1 MRTRRTAA
9 DGPSRFPT
17 RIGATALVVLAFA
30 ALGAASEVPAPQTS
44 SASGT
49 GFAGTWALA
58 ASADDVAGRPARD
71 GWSGAGALGGD
82 RSRPAGGG
90 FDLPLEVMTD
100 ARRLVVTDDGTAL
113 VVTYP
118 SGRKRTFRTDGET
131 RYLDDGDG
139 PANVVARRKGN
150 VVTVTSEWFRGY
162 RLRETWELLESPRR
176 LHVTGKLKG
185 RESQEYVRRYTPA
198 PPGEVAAPT
207 PAPRADVFSPEPT
220 SAAPAAALPTPGPEA
235 SATVPA
241 FHDRLG
247 ECSIRPPKRARP
259 EELKALAKVTQAE
272 AGKAAVASLGSAR
285 PSGVLSSD
293 LEVFDGCLVWPVT
306 LRYPEKGGVVEAFV
320 DAGDGK
326 VVKSEFIRTGPPSPE
341 RP

>member
-1 MRTRRTAA
+1 
-9 DGPSRFPT
+9 
-17 RIGATALVVLAFA
+17 
-30 ALGAASEVPAPQTS
+30 
-44 SASGT
+44 
-49 GFAGTWALA
+49 
-58 ASADDVAGRPARD
+58 
-71 GWSGAGALGGD
+71 
-82 RSRPAGGG
+82 
-90 FDLPLEVMTD
+90 MTD
-100 ARRLVVTDDGTAL
+100 ARRLVVTDDGIAL

-185 RESQEYVRRYTPA
+185 RESQEYVRRYVPA
-198 PPGEVAAPT
+198 PPGEVVPPTGGVAPT
-207 PAPRADVFSPEPT
+207 PAPRADTPPLET
-220 SAAPAAALPTPGPEA
+220 APALPAPAPDS
-235 SATVPA
+235 SAPA
-241 FHDRLG
+241 PIFHDRLG

-259 EELKALAKVTQAE
+259 EELKALAKVSQAE
-272 AGKAAVASLGSAR
+272 AGKAAVASLSSAR

-293 LEVFDGCLVWPVT
+293 LEVFDGCLVWPIT